1 MKKFEQMSSKKLT
14 ALLATASEEDQVT
27 IQAILDARTQAV
39 AQPEEEEPLTPEQE
53 AAIAEAEKN
62 GGLNPLYN
70 GSKSSLEK
78 APKMSDEEL
87 EQLAEKCRENL
98 NHKCQVVPFNTVD
111 WVEGHIAGVIIEKR
125 ARKVMYAVK
134 TLDGRRIV
142 KVCDSNLIKISEEV
156 IEVVK
161 KEPKTKTASPRVKK
175 EPKTTEEIE
184 ALVKEHSCNVG
195 KVVEVVKDTL
205 TNEQGEEQKVTE
217 AGRIVS
223 IMVDRRSSA
232 VFYKIALASGTISYK
247 TLTSPQV
254 TIAEDFD
261 DEGKE
266 LNAKFIARRE
276 AQPVTKQERIARAQ
290 EALQRAEERLEKVKA
305 EIERHKQTIAALM
318 QEAEA
323 PAVEAPTTETA
334 EEESLD

>member
-1 MKKFEQMSSKKLT
+1 MKKFERMSSKKLT
-14 ALLATASEEDQVT
+14 ALLATASAEDQVT
-27 IQAILDARTQAV
+27 IQAILDARTQA
-39 AQPEEEEPLTPEQE
+39 AARPEDEDTLTPEQE

-111 WVEGHIAGVIIEKR
+111 WVDGHIAGVIIEKR

-134 TLDGRRIV
+134 TVDGRRIV

-156 IEVVK
+156 IEIVK
-161 KEPKTKTASPRVKK
+161 KEPKTASPRVKK
-175 EPKTTEEIE
+175 EPKTVEEIE

-261 DEGKE
+261 DEGQE

-276 AQPVTKQERIARAQ
+276 AQPVTKQERIVRAQ

-318 QEAEA
+318 QDAEA
-323 PAVEAPTTETA
+323 PAAETT